1 MNKIILENYS
11 LPAVSSCDTLEDL
24 LYVLGRECT
33 SSLHTIC
40 VNQQEI
46 GLKTDP
52 LGVLWLSSTYMERC
66 RCLIFFCS
74 IFFFI
79 PYFDEGIT
87 TSLSSFVNDK

>member
-46 GLKTDP
+46 GSKTDP
-52 LGVLWLSSTYMERC
+52 LGVPQTRGYQNLVLTPP
-66 RCLIFFCS
+66 LF
-74 IFFFI
+74 
-79 PYFDEGIT
+79 
-87 TSLSSFVNDK
+87 